1 MVRPEGTESFKFNH
15 TMLRVKDPKASLK
28 FYQDVVG
35 ESRLACRH
43 ALSSLSGYSSAVSET
58 SALYI
63 VLKLNILVCT
73 GMELI
78 DKHEASDFTLYF
90 LAFPLPE

>member
-15 TMLRVKDPKASLK
+15 TMLRVKDPKVSLK

-35 ESRLACRH
+35 RSLLRLKRRRGLA
-43 ALSSLSGYSSAVSET
+43 ET
-58 SALYI
+58 DDS
-63 VLKLNILVCT
+63 NIDCTT

-78 DKHEASDFTLYF
+78 DQHEASDFTLYF